1 LRLARADQ
9 VLGFQLHSPSHRVPD
24 GLVRAVAA
32 AKRERGKAPS

>member
-9 VLGFQLHSPSHRVPD
+9 VIGFQLHSPSHRVPD